1 MQMCTCVCCHAKH
14 CSQCCI
20 GWFDPWKYGLSLK
33 FSEKAIGNEE
43 GFQKIRQHNTML
55 DRVRNQ
61 DCSLRGQKKKKKEVK
76 IN

>member
-1 MQMCTCVCCHAKH
+1 MQMCARVYCHVKH
-14 CSQCCI
+14 CSQGCI
-20 GWFDPWKYGLSLK
+20 GRFDPWKYELSLK

-61 DCSLRGQKKKKKEVK
+61 DCSLRGQKNKKKKVK